1 MKMQKLALALAVCA
15 MSAGAFAAEDKFYVG
30 GAIGRGSHN
39 VEDLP
44 GASVDE
50 SDTGY
55 KLFGGYRFSKEL
67 AVEVGYFDFGQ
78 ATAKVGSLTVGKYE
92 TSAFGGG
99 VAFTLPFADK
109 WSGIGRLGLASVKT
123 KGTVLGISDSEDN
136 VKLYGGLGIGYAITP
151 QINVQGTWDFTQAE
165 IDGDSGRV
173 DLLAIGVTFSF

>member
-1 MKMQKLALALAVCA
+1 MNMQKLALVLALGA
-15 MSAGAFAAEDKFYVG
+15 MSTGAFAAGDNFYVG
-30 GAIGRGSHN
+30 GAIGRGAHD
-39 VEDLP
+39 VADLP

-78 ATAKVGSLTVGKYE
+78 ATAKVGSVTLGKYE
-92 TSAFGGG
+92 TSAFGAG

-123 KGTVLGISDSEDN
+123 KATVLGISDSEDN
-136 VKLYGGLGIGYAITP
+136 IKVYGGLGIGYAITP
-151 QINVQGTWDFTQAE
+151 QINIQGTWDFTQGE
-165 IDGDSGRV
+165 VDGESGRV
-173 DLLAIGVTFSF
+173 DLLAVGVTFSF